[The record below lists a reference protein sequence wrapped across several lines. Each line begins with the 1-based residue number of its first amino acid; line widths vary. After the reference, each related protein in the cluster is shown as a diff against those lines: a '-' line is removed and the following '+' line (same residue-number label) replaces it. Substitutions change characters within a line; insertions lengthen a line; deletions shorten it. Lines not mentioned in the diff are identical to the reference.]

1 MKEKLLAQIRNIL
14 EEKYALAKANF
25 ESVRESLDSEGKST
39 AGDKHETGRAMVQME
54 LEQAGKIIRECE
66 EMIHL
71 FQKIMPAAH
80 KTIGP
85 GSLIYTDSGTFFI
98 SVPLGKI
105 VRDNSEVFCIGTQ
118 APLYQHFSG
127 KKAGER
133 VNFGKQSYLIMEVE

>member
-1 MKEKLLAQIRNIL
+1 MKERLLAHIRHSL
-14 EEKYALAKANF
+14 EEKYQAAKANF
-25 ESVRESLDSEGKST
+25 DSIRESLTSESKST

-66 EMIHL
+66 EMMHL
-71 FQKIMPAAH
+71 FQKITPAAH

-85 GSLIYTDSGTFFI
+85 GSLIHTDSGTFFI

-105 VRDNSEVFCIGTQ
+105 VLDNNDVFCIGTQ

-127 KKAGER
+127 KKAGDR
-133 VNFGKQSYLIMEVE
+133 VAFGTQNYLIIGVE